1 MLAVCCQLWFFVQ
14 NSVKEIS
21 KILCPLIMPTVISY
35 CASLSS
41 LSVIFSTI
49 TDTVNVSVTS
59 TIVIVTCTKF
69 GIFDIIA
76 LASDF
81 SHVDACG
88 F

>member
-1 MLAVCCQLWFFVQ
+1 MF
-14 NSVKEIS
+14 
-21 KILCPLIMPTVISY
+21 MPTVISY
-35 CASLSS
+35 CASLIFTFF
-41 LSVIFSTI
+41 VIFSTI
-49 TDTVNVSVTS
+49 TDTVKISVTS

-69 GIFDIIA
+69 GIFDSIA

>member
-1 MLAVCCQLWFFVQ
+1 VQ

-21 KILCPLIMPTVISY
+21 KILRLFNVHAY
-35 CASLSS
+35 CNFLLCLSIFTFF
-41 LSVIFSTI
+41 VTFSTI
-49 TDTVNVSVTS
+49 TDIVKVSVTS
-59 TIVIVTCTKF
+59 TSVIVTCTKY

-81 SHVDACG
+81 SHVEACG